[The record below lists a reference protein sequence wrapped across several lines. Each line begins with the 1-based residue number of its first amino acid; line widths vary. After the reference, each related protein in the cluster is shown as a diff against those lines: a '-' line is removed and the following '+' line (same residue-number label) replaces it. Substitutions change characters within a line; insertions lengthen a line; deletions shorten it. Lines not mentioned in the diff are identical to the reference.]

1 MQHDY
6 LGTKPWQFK
15 EDMISNKKC
24 EKHIKL

>member
-1 MQHDY
+1 MQHNY
-6 LGTKPWQFK
+6 PRTNPWQFE